1 MEGVAESIGS
11 QGFLEAPLRN
21 SGSSAAGAVRA
32 AAKLSIEMGKA
43 TLWISVVATSFAVF
57 LHLHGASRRGRDLFD
72 AAAGACLVTP
82 MKSISASRAL
92 ALLSAPIFGV
102 GLIQS
107 RGRVAS

>member
-43 TLWISVVATSFAVF
+43 TLWISVVAAAFAVF
-57 LHLHGASRRGRDLFD
+57 VLLHGASRRGRDWFYA
-72 AAAGACLVTP
+72 AAAGCCLVTP
-82 MKSISASRAL
+82 MKPCFR
-92 ALLSAPIFGV
+92 
-102 GLIQS
+102 QY
-107 RGRVAS
+107 